1 LTAGLPFPR
10 FEPLVKLATQTIFI
24 TIKYYVRFVSMSI
37 TAFDVF
43 VRGASIMTTKEA
55 YEFIEAA
62 KLRRRNEAKLLREE
76 NAELI
81 KIIADF
87 DTRLAEVEAQRDELQ
102 FKLRSLTL

>member
-1 LTAGLPFPR
+1 
-10 FEPLVKLATQTIFI
+10 
-24 TIKYYVRFVSMSI
+24 
-37 TAFDVF
+37 
-43 VRGASIMTTKEA
+43 MTTKEA

-102 FKLRSLTL
+102 FKLDLCNAIARRISIKCFSNTRRSLTL